1 MVCRVPA
8 GHYFMM
14 GDNRDNS
21 ETPILGIRT
30 RRKHCRSSLFHL
42 DEFWQYGPHWELPV
56 AGDGRTLKML
66 KKMTNRQR
74 YGWSRGLI
82 ERQRGSVWSGFFWW
96 ASSSWADRA
105 GFKVV
110 PAVVEYIAI
119 ERAVQ
124 KIKNEGSTVRELQ
137 AAFERHAT
145 IDDITSISSRDL
157 DITKEGDRI
166 VISYAYAKKV
176 PITDNVSLVI
186 DFSGTTRDRQRKN
199 IP

>member
-1 MVCRVPA
+1 
-8 GHYFMM
+8 
-14 GDNRDNS
+14 
-21 ETPILGIRT
+21 
-30 RRKHCRSSLFHL
+30 
-42 DEFWQYGPHWELPV
+42 
-56 AGDGRTLKML
+56 ML
-66 KKMTNRQR
+66 KKMTNRAAVSGGRVGSIEHQ
-74 YGWSRGLI
+74 RGLSLVGLI
-82 ERQRGSVWSGFFWW
+82 LVGIIVVALIALGF
-96 ASSSWADRA
+96 R
-105 GFKVV
+105 VV

-137 AAFERHAT
+137 AAFDRHAT

>member
-1 MVCRVPA
+1 MVA
-8 GHYFMM
+8 WAQLSASG
-14 GDNRDNS
+14 
-21 ETPILGIRT
+21 
-30 RRKHCRSSLFHL
+30 
-42 DEFWQYGPHWELPV
+42 
-56 AGDGRTLKML
+56 
-66 KKMTNRQR
+66 
-74 YGWSRGLI
+74 
-82 ERQRGSVWSGFFWW
+82 GSVWSGSFWS
-96 ASSSWADRA
+96 ASSWSRLIAL
-105 GFKVV
+105 GFRVV

-137 AAFERHAT
+137 AAFDRHAT

-186 DFSGTTRDRQRKN
+186 DFSGTTRDRQRKDV
-199 IP
+199 P

>member
-1 MVCRVPA
+1 
-8 GHYFMM
+8 
-14 GDNRDNS
+14 
-21 ETPILGIRT
+21 
-30 RRKHCRSSLFHL
+30 
-42 DEFWQYGPHWELPV
+42 
-56 AGDGRTLKML
+56 ML
-66 KKMTNRQR
+66 KKMTSSAAVS
-74 YGWSRGLI
+74 GSRIGLI
-82 ERQRGSVWSGFFWW
+82 ERQRGLSLVGLFLVGILVVALIALGF
-96 ASSSWADRA
+96 R
-105 GFKVV
+105 VV

-124 KIKNEGSTVRELQ
+124 KIKDEGSTVRELQ
-137 AAFERHAT
+137 AAFDRHAT

>member
-1 MVCRVPA
+1 MKSSTALLR
-8 GHYFMM
+8 G
-14 GDNRDNS
+14 
-21 ETPILGIRT
+21 
-30 RRKHCRSSLFHL
+30 RRGS
-42 DEFWQYGPHWELPV
+42 
-56 AGDGRTLKML
+56 
-66 KKMTNRQR
+66 
-74 YGWSRGLI
+74 I
-82 ERQRGSVWSGFFWW
+82 ERQRGISLIGLFLVGLL
-96 ASSSWADRA
+96 AVALIA
-105 GFKVV
+105 LGFKVV

-137 AAFERHAT
+137 AAFDRHAT

-176 PITDNVSLVI
+176 PITDNVALVI

-199 IP
+199 VP